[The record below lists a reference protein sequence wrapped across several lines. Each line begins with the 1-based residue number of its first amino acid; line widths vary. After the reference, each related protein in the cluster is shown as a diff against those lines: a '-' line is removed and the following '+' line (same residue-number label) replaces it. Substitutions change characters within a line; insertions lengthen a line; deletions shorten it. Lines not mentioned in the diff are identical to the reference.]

1 MGHRCAPIRNQI
13 YSSAS
18 VFICA
23 PSVAK
28 IPFLFKG
35 CSENEGPVMKVAN
48 QKVVK
53 IDYTLT
59 DPKGVV
65 IDTSKGGEPLA
76 YLHGYGGI
84 IPGLESALDGKDIG
98 DAIQVLVQPEQAYGP
113 RSEELI
119 QEVPRKRFPAD
130 AKVAPGMQFQAQTPE
145 GPRIVT
151 IVAVEGDT
159 VKLDANHPLA
169 GMPLNFD
176 VKIVDV
182 RDATAEELSHGHVHG
197 TGGHGH

>member
-1 MGHRCAPIRNQI
+1 M
-13 YSSAS
+13 
-18 VFICA
+18 
-23 PSVAK
+23 
-28 IPFLFKG
+28 
-35 CSENEGPVMKVAN
+35 
-48 QKVVK
+48 VVK

-59 DPKGVV
+59 DPNGVV
-65 IDTSKGGEPLA
+65 IDTSKGAEPLE
-76 YLHGYGGI
+76 YLHGAGGI
-84 IPGLESALDGKDIG
+84 IPGLESALEGKQLG

-113 RSEELI
+113 RNDELI

-151 IVAVEGDT
+151 IVSADGET

-176 VKIVDV
+176 VKIEGI
-182 RDATAEELSHGHVHG
+182 REATTEELSHGHVHG
-197 TGGHGH
+197 PGGHAH